1 VRNVR
6 PLCANSLHRARQLER
21 KSALWLSPA
30 AKHVVDG
37 GVGRTEYGDDSSACI
52 DELAESRGP
61 VSKRSHSNEG
71 SSIFPRRREA
81 VEV

>member
-21 KSALWLSPA
+21 KSALRLSPA

-52 DELAESRGP
+52 DEPRDHGRP
-61 VSKRSHSNEG
+61 VEMENEHRRLRSGECEQL
-71 SSIFPRRREA
+71 R
-81 VEV
+81 